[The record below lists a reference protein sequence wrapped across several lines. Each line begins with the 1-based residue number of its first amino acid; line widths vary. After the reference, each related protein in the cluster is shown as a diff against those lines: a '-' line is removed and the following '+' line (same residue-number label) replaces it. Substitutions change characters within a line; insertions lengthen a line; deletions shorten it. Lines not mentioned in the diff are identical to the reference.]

1 MAKNESQNKSSL
13 ISTHDNNSNLITQ
26 ETYETVRSYIVKA
39 QSDIYKA
46 VNSAMVIAYWNIG
59 KKIYEVCGE
68 NERAGYGKQLL
79 MYLSDK
85 LTDEFGKGYTISNLK
100 NMRQFYRTFQNRYA
114 LRSELSWTHYRSLM
128 RVKDEAARQ
137 FYLEEAISCGW
148 SSRQLDRQINSFYYQ
163 RILAS
168 KDKASVADEINKLE
182 PKPEY
187 EKIIKDPYVLEFLD
201 LPANVHF
208 YESDL
213 EQAVIDHI
221 QKFLLELGKGY
232 SFVARQK
239 HFDIDGRHFYIDLVF
254 YNYIL
259 KCFVLVDLK
268 IGELTHQDIGQ
279 MQMYVNFYTRNLMNE
294 GDNPPIGIVLCADKS
309 DTIVEYTLPDDNKQI
324 FAAKYLPYMPTKE
337 ELKKELNLGDLN
349 L

>member
-1 MAKNESQNKSSL
+1 MAKNESKNKSNP
-13 ISTHDNNSNLITQ
+13 ISTNDNSSNLITQ

-59 KKIYEVCGE
+59 KKIYEVCGD
-68 NERAGYGKQLL
+68 NEIAGYGKQLL

-100 NMRQFYRTFQNRYA
+100 NMRQFYRIFQNRYA

-128 RVKDEAARQ
+128 RVKDETARQ

-239 HFDIDGRHFYIDLVF
+239 TF
-254 YNYIL
+254 
-259 KCFVLVDLK
+259 
-268 IGELTHQDIGQ
+268 
-279 MQMYVNFYTRNLMNE
+279 
-294 GDNPPIGIVLCADKS
+294 
-309 DTIVEYTLPDDNKQI
+309 
-324 FAAKYLPYMPTKE
+324 
-337 ELKKELNLGDLN
+337 
-349 L
+349 